1 MDNRQLA
8 EQIIAHVEAQGLLRT
23 DDRSRDEQVEDLIM
37 LLESMSYKED
47 IT

>member
-8 EQIIAHVEAQGLLRT
+8 EEIITHVEAQGLLRI
-23 DDRSRDEQVEDLIM
+23 DDRSRDEQVEDLI
-37 LLESMSYKED
+37 LLLKSLPYKED